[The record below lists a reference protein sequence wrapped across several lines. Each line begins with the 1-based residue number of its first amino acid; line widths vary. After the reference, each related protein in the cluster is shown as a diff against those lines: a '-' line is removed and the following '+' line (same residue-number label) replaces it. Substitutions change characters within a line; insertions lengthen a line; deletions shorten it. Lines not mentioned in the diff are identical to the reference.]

1 MPDGIGT
8 VTMNAQDVVN
18 SIGDGVAGAL
28 ATNRLFLGVEVDAFQ
43 NADIHPE
50 YVTTVEVAKRLTG
63 PEREVSLEA
72 HMKEL
77 RRQARA
83 LSWMRA
89 GGKMADLPSID
100 AKLAPFKFGKKD
112 SRRLDILVRQS
123 GALQPPLL
131 MVEAKLGVRNLA
143 GVIRDVDRLVRLFD
157 MYEVA
162 GLLAEH
168 TIYGAAVFHSME
180 EGNDT
185 GIAGVRAQALL
196 QGVQAHLAAVK
207 TSRPWLNG
215 EAGLPH
221 QGTVMQPVTGYT
233 EHYGNGTS
241 EDVFAKDCFHFAPG
255 LVLLGNATDVMT
267 VQF

>member
-1 MPDGIGT
+1 
-8 VTMNAQDVVN
+8 MNAQEIVE
-18 SIGDGVAGAL
+18 SIGDGVAKAL

-50 YVTTVEVAKRLTG
+50 YVTTVEVAKQLTG
-63 PEREVSLEA
+63 HERQVSLEA

-83 LSWMRA
+83 LAWLKE
-89 GGKMADLPSID
+89 GGKASDLQRVV

-112 SRRLDILVRQS
+112 SRRLDILVRKS
-123 GALQPPLL
+123 DTLQPPLL

-143 GVIRDVDRLVRLFD
+143 GVKEDIDRLVRLFD
-157 MYEVA
+157 MYKAV
-162 GLLAEH
+162 GLLTDN

-185 GIAGVRAQALL
+185 GVAGLRAQDLL
-196 QGVQAHLAAVK
+196 KGARTHLAFVK
-207 TSRPWLNG
+207 ATRPWLNA
-215 EAGLPH
+215 EAGLPSH
-221 QGTVMQPVTGYT
+221 GTVMEPVTGYT
-233 EHYGNGTS
+233 EHYEDGTS

-255 LVLLGNATDVMT
+255 LVLLGNAADVAT
-267 VQF
+267 VRF

>member
-1 MPDGIGT
+1 
-8 VTMNAQDVVN
+8 MNAQEVVD
-18 SIGDGVAGAL
+18 SIGAGVAGAL

-63 PEREVSLEA
+63 PERQVSLEA

-77 RRQARA
+77 RWQARTLA
-83 LSWMRA
+83 WLKQ
-89 GGKMADLPSID
+89 GGKSSDLPPVV

-123 GALQPPLL
+123 DALQPPLL

-143 GVIRDVDRLVRLFD
+143 GVIQDIDRLVRLFD
-157 MYEVA
+157 MYEAV
-162 GLLAEH
+162 GLLSDH

-180 EGNDT
+180 EGNGT

-196 QGVQAHLAAVK
+196 QGVQTHLAAVK
-207 TSRPWLNG
+207 AARLWLKA
-215 EAGLPH
+215 EAGLPR
-221 QGTVMQPVTGYT
+221 QGTVTQPVTGYT
-233 EHYGNGTS
+233 EHYEDGTS

-255 LVLLGNATDVMT
+255 LVLLGNAADVAT
-267 VQF
+267 VRF